1 MDAPDPRCDGEL
13 LVAARS
19 DPDAFAV
26 FYRRHARGLLT
37 FFRRRVKTAEEAFDL
52 TAETMAAA
60 LAGVPRYEPR
70 PEPARVWLYGIAH
83 NKLSEAYRSGTI
95 DDRARRALAMEPIVL
110 DEVGVDRLE
119 GQAATPALD
128 LLSVLPSEQQDA
140 IRARHVDERDY
151 AEIAR
156 DLCLSESVVRQR
168 VSRGLRTMR
177 TRLKEATDE

>member
-1 MDAPDPRCDGEL
+1 MAPTDLRCDGDL

-37 FFRRRVKTAEEAFDL
+37 FFRRRVRTVEEAFDL

-83 NKLSEAYRSGTI
+83 NKLSEAYRSGRI
-95 DDRARRALAMEPIVL
+95 DDRARQALAMEPIVL
-110 DEVGVDRLE
+110 DEVGIDRLE
-119 GQAATPALD
+119 GQTATPALD
-128 LLSVLPSEQQDA
+128 LLSILPSEQQEA

-156 DLCLSESVVRQR
+156 DLRLSESVVRQR
-168 VSRGLRTMR
+168 VSRGLQTMR
-177 TRLKEATDE
+177 TRLKEAIDE